1 MPKVT
6 FLPMNQTFEAKAGES
21 LLDVAI
27 NNDVPLAHACG
38 GFCACTT
45 CHVIVKAGAP
55 TDLSDM
61 EEDEEERLE
70 RVAVG
75 LTLQSRLGCQA
86 KVLGDVT
93 VEIQNIGEGH

>member
-6 FLPMNQTFEAKAGES
+6 FQPLNLSYEANPGES

-27 NNDVPLAHACG
+27 NHDVPLQHACG

-45 CHVIVKAGAP
+45 CHVQVKEGAQN
-55 TDLSDM
+55 LSPM
-61 EEDEEERLE
+61 EDEENERLE
-70 RVAVG
+70 SVSDM
-75 LTLQSRLGCQA
+75 TLHSRLSCQA

-93 VEIQNIGEGH
+93 VEIVNIE